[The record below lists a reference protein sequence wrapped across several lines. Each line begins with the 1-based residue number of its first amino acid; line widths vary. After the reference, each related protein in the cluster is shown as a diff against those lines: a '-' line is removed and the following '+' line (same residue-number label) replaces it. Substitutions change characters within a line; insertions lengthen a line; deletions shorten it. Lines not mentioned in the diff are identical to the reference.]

1 MIFPSSWEY
10 LYSIMEEIVLKNG
23 VRMVVED
30 KTCVLTG
37 DLYMVH
43 FEFTTYVDLGDE
55 DAELKSFCQGTQAK
69 LTRVFKKPAIHE
81 RDVDEVRASMKAS
94 FLASNLPY
102 MENPKFAARFKAKLL
117 RDFQE
122 AEEKKN
128 RAHG

>member
-1 MIFPSSWEY
+1 MIFPSSCEY
-10 LYSIMEEIVLKNG
+10 LYFIMEEIILKNR

-43 FEFTTYVDLGDE
+43 FEFTMYVDLDDE
-55 DAELKSFCQGTQAK
+55 DAELMRFCSGTRAK
-69 LTRVFKKPAIHE
+69 LARVLKKPAIHQ
-81 RDVDEVRASMKAS
+81 RDVDKVKADMKAS

-102 MENPKFAARFKAKLL
+102 MDNPKFAARFKAKLL
-117 RDFQE
+117 RDFRE
-122 AEEKKN
+122 AEEKKK

>member
-1 MIFPSSWEY
+1 M
-10 LYSIMEEIVLKNG
+10 KNG

-30 KTCVLTG
+30 KTIVLTG

-43 FEFTTYVDLGDE
+43 FEFTTYVDLSDE
-55 DAELKSFCQGTQAK
+55 DAELKSFCGSSQAK
-69 LTRVFKKPAIHE
+69 LTRVLKKPAIHE
-81 RDVDEVRASMKAS
+81 RDVEEVRAHMRDS
-94 FLASNLPY
+94 FLATNLPY
-102 MENPKFAARFKAKLL
+102 MENPKFAKRFKAKLL